1 MPHPEYDPI
10 TNKWPGNPKLN
21 AAWATWYYG
30 HPDDDAS
37 RYIDL
42 LGEEIATLKAEVE
55 RLQILSDESLL
66 RDANLHLMATLQS
79 CQEALRR
86 VVEALEEA
94 HKWIDP
100 AERDTEY
107 FVVKSY
113 LCERI
118 EEALALAKGVMGK

>member
-86 VVEALEEA
+86 VVEA
-94 HKWIDP
+94 IDGYRQRHIGLNP
-100 AERDTEY
+100 TRKDC
-107 FVVKSY
+107 SCH
-113 LCERI
+113 LCLAAK
-118 EEALALAKGVMGK
+118 EALTFAKGVMEG